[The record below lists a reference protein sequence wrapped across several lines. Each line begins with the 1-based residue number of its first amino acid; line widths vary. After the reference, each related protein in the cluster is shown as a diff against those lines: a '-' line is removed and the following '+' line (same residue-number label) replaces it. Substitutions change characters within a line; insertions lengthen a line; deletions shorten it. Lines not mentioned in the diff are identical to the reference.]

1 MRTSTQTL
9 AAPAPRGPASARLTA
24 RRQPGRR
31 APLVPLIRAR
41 EADDTMVL
49 TVADFMIPPHR
60 RLAASLVQAAL
71 VRDVAAFGALIL
83 FSTMLALILG
93 GDPGL

>member
-1 MRTSTQTL
+1 MRTSTQTIAVATSRL
-9 AAPAPRGPASARLTA
+9 PAAARPAV
-24 RRQPGRR
+24 RRPPVRR
-31 APLVPLIRAR
+31 APVVPLVRSR
-41 EADDTMVL
+41 EADETMVL

-60 RLAASLVQAAL
+60 CLAASLLQAAL

-83 FSTMLALILG
+83 FSTMLALVLG